1 MAPRPARPRPVAAG
15 WLLLALLAPAAARAT
30 LPAGRPDAFWRQDVS
45 AAPVDAQSDE
55 IIAWLAAQGGFGT
68 GFPQIDFS
76 IEVLDGDASTPFVDF
91 TPTDDWWYP
100 DCDADPM
107 PMPPGGNVEDES
119 GYACTGGGDCHL
131 LVWLAD
137 TQRLFEMWR
146 ADLEQGQ
153 LYGGCLAIWQLDA
166 EYGPAG
172 RGYDCSSADAAG
184 LPIAPLLFD
193 ADEIAAGAIEHAI
206 RFILPNP
213 RIRHRSYV
221 SPASHGTDQA
231 SGPSS
236 APPYGARLRLRA
248 DFPLETLPND
258 GARVIARAL
267 QIYGMVLADAGSIAL
282 TARSDR
288 RTAAQW
294 SDLLDSHALEAIA
307 ITDFAMVEGGTRFA
321 YAGDCVRVPEPAPPL
336 AAAAALAALGARRAL
351 GRSQRRA

>member
-1 MAPRPARPRPVAAG
+1 MTGPQGR
-15 WLLLALLAPAAARAT
+15 WLGSLALLALLAPDVARAT

-45 AAPVDAQSDE
+45 AAPLDAQSDE
-55 IIAWLAAQGGFGT
+55 IIAWLATQGGFGT

-76 IEVLDGDASTPFVDF
+76 MELLDGNAATPRVAF
-91 TPTDDWWYP
+91 TTTADWWDP
-100 DCDADPM
+100 DCDADPV
-107 PMPPGGNVEDES
+107 PLPAGGNLEGET
-119 GYACTGGGDCHL
+119 GYACSGGGDCHL
-131 LVWLAD
+131 IVWLAD

-146 ADLEQGQ
+146 ANLFQGQ
-153 LYGGCLAIWQLDA
+153 LQGGCLAIWQLDA

-193 ADEIAAGAIEHAI
+193 ADEVAAGAIEHAI
-206 RFILPNP
+206 RFILPNA
-213 RIRHRSYV
+213 RIRNRSYV
-221 SPASHGTDQA
+221 APASHATGAA

-248 DFPLETLPND
+248 DFPLETLPNEP
-258 GARVIARAL
+258 ARVIARAL
-267 QIYGMVLADAGSIAL
+267 QRYGMVLADGGSIAL

-294 SDLLDSHALEAIA
+294 SQLLDSHALAAVA

-321 YAGDCVRVPEPAPPL
+321 YTGDCVRVPEPDAQT
-336 AAAAALAALGARRAL
+336 AAAAAFAALGAARTLRRSERRA
-351 GRSQRRA
+351 